1 MNART
6 WDALKTTRV
15 IVCGNEYTTLKLLG
29 KVNLKIHITT
39 NSQFEIHFK
48 GGFAS
53 VYEVFN
59 SEKEVFAL
67 KVVNLDDENNVK

>member
-1 MNART
+1 MSPQ
-6 WDALKTTRV
+6 
-15 IVCGNEYTTLKLLG
+15 IH
-29 KVNLKIHITT
+29 NLRSI
-39 NSQFEIHFK
+39 SK

>member
-1 MNART
+1 MNH
-6 WDALKTTRV
+6 
-15 IVCGNEYTTLKLLG
+15 TLKCAP
-29 KVNLKIHITT
+29 
-39 NSQFEIHFK
+39 K

-59 SEKEVFAL
+59 SDKEMFAL

>member
-1 MNART
+1 MK
-6 WDALKTTRV
+6 WGKKFHFV
-15 IVCGNEYTTLKLLG
+15 YLLQEHDLFISSSH
-29 KVNLKIHITT
+29 NLGPT
-39 NSQFEIHFK
+39 FERFPVVRPNLTYNVFK

-59 SEKEVFAL
+59 SEKEIFAL